1 MTQGSGYDP
10 GKWLTLTL
18 ATGSPCSRSLSQ
30 MLPRAQPSLEC
41 KTEKEENEIDS
52 FFKQLNTPDRSREK
66 AKKQRDLGWSGQGIR
81 VHPAKHERYTLCS
94 GFQQYV

>member
-1 MTQGSGYDP
+1 
-10 GKWLTLTL
+10 
-18 ATGSPCSRSLSQ
+18 

-66 AKKQRDLGWSGQGIR
+66 AKKQRDLGWSDQGIR
-81 VHPAKHERYTLCS
+81 VHPAKYERYTLCS

>member
-1 MTQGSGYDP
+1 MTKAHVAYFDDGKCLILTQATGYDP

-66 AKKQRDLGWSGQGIR
+66 AKKQRDLG
-81 VHPAKHERYTLCS
+81 
-94 GFQQYV
+94 